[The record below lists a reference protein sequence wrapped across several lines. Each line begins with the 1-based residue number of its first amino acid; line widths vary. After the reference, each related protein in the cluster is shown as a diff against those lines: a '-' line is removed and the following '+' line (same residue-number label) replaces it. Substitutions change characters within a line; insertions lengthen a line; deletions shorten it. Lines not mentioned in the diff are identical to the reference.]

1 MLTSDKLQ
9 RRLVKN
15 VAWLFS
21 GGVGSSVFASIEPI
35 LLARFLGVEQFG
47 LLTLVI
53 AYVGLINNMVTFK
66 LHEAVVKYVGHYWEL
81 GQKSKSLSY
90 IKFFYLL
97 GFLTGF
103 LAFLGCILLA
113 EVGNDF
119 FIRSEEA
126 FKFILVYS
134 LTILFSNLNKNSEAI
149 LRVFDRFK
157 IVALVDTSNSGVRL
171 VLVSIALF
179 AGFGIKGVL
188 VSYVIVAFALFVTL
202 QVIVFSVLKNQGL
215 EKWTKAKLGNPR
227 LLVDE
232 AGSFIL
238 TSTFAGFLENI
249 VSMKRLPILLLGHF
263 VGSAAAGFY
272 RVATI
277 FPSVI
282 NKLLHP
288 TIAAIYPPL
297 VSAQSRGSHETF
309 YQIVSYS
316 TKNLLKLILP
326 IGAIFLLFANEIIVI
341 FFGVEYQPAVVAMQI
356 TVAIGILSSFC
367 FWVSV
372 VELALNRLR
381 RRTIRSS
388 LSIAVY
394 LVALFVL
401 IPEYSYTG
409 AVIAGLAPS
418 IVIFVFS
425 MFLFKDLQFLAKRKT
440 QEVNFDR

>member
-1 MLTSDKLQ
+1 MLPSNKLQ

-47 LLTLVI
+47 LLSLVI
-53 AYVGLINNMVTFK
+53 AYVGLINNMLSFK

-81 GQKSKSLSY
+81 GEKSKSLSY

-97 GFLTGF
+97 GFLAGF

-113 EVGNDF
+113 GVGNDF

-188 VSYVIVAFALFVTL
+188 VSYVIMAFALFVTL

-215 EKWTKAKLGNPR
+215 EKWTKARLGN
-227 LLVDE
+227 
-232 AGSFIL
+232 
-238 TSTFAGFLENI
+238 
-249 VSMKRLPILLLGHF
+249 
-263 VGSAAAGFY
+263 
-272 RVATI
+272 
-277 FPSVI
+277 
-282 NKLLHP
+282 
-288 TIAAIYPPL
+288 
-297 VSAQSRGSHETF
+297 RGS
-309 YQIVSYS
+309 
-316 TKNLLKLILP
+316 LLMKQGLLSLLQPLP
-326 IGAIFLLFANEIIVI
+326 AFWRTLF
-341 FFGVEYQPAVVAMQI
+341 P
-356 TVAIGILSSFC
+356 
-367 FWVSV
+367 
-372 VELALNRLR
+372 
-381 RRTIRSS
+381 
-388 LSIAVY
+388 
-394 LVALFVL
+394 
-401 IPEYSYTG
+401 
-409 AVIAGLAPS
+409 
-418 IVIFVFS
+418 
-425 MFLFKDLQFLAKRKT
+425 
-440 QEVNFDR
+440 

>member
-1 MLTSDKLQ
+1 MSTSDKLQ
-9 RRLVKN
+9 RRLTQN

-21 GGVGSSVFASIEPI
+21 GGIGSSVFASIEPI
-35 LLARFLGVEQFG
+35 LLARLLGVEQFG

-53 AYVGLINNMVTFK
+53 AYVGLTNNMLSFK

-81 GQKSKSLSY
+81 GEKSKSLSY

-113 EVGNDF
+113 GMGNDF

-134 LTILFSNLNKNSEAI
+134 LTTLFLNLNKNSEAI

-157 IVALVDTSNSGVRL
+157 IVALVDTSSSGVRL
-171 VLVSIALF
+171 VLVSIVLF

-188 VSYVIVAFALFVTL
+188 ISYVVTIFVRFVTL
-202 QVIVFSVLKNQGL
+202 QVIVFDVLKNEGL

-227 LLVDE
+227 LLIDE
-232 AGSFIL
+232 VRDFIL
-238 TSTFAGFLENI
+238 TSSFAGFLENI
-249 VSMKRLPILLLGHF
+249 ISMKRFPILLLGHF
-263 VGSAAAGFY
+263 VGSSAAGFY

-277 FPSVI
+277 FPSAI

-288 TIAAIYPPL
+288 AIATIYPPL
-297 VSAQSRGSHETF
+297 VSAQSRGSYETF

-316 TKNLLKLILP
+316 TKNLLKLVLP

-341 FFGVEYQPAVVAMQI
+341 FFGVEYQPTVVAMQI

-388 LSIAVY
+388 LSIVFY
-394 LVALFVL
+394 LIALFVL

-409 AVIAGLAPS
+409 AVIAGFAPL
-418 IVIFVFS
+418 VVVFVFS
-425 MFLFKDLQFLAKRKT
+425 MFLFKDLQSLRREKPKK
-440 QEVNFDR
+440 